1 MVKDEQVKL
10 LRRKR
15 MKEGMTEQA
24 AAAAA
29 AMSAPTARKWRE
41 GPLPSEEK
49 QPRWWRTHQDV
60 FEEVWEPDVI
70 PLLEADKK
78 RELQARTVLGELQ
91 EKYPGRFETKHLR
104 TLQRRIRDWRAVHGP
119 DREVYFPQEH
129 PPGRQGAF
137 DFTHGTKLEVTIRGE
152 LFVHLLF
159 VFRLA
164 YSGWTWIQ
172 VAFGE
177 TFEALVEGL
186 QGALWELGGVPEVGR
201 SDNLSA
207 ATHELRRG
215 GGRGLNRRFKAVLDH
230 YDMDSSRIKPRKSH
244 ENGIAEKGNDLV
256 KTAIRQELILRG
268 SRDFDSIEQYEAF
281 ARGAVDKHIN
291 AGAESKLAVEREHL
305 SELPSAPVPNYTKY
319 KPKVSKWS
327 LVRVGGR
334 LYSVP
339 SRLRDHEVV
348 VFQYSNVLE
357 VYYNDR
363 LIETMPRLRG
373 DKDIRVDYRHI
384 IWSLVRKPGAF
395 ESYRYREELFPTL
408 TFRRAYDALAEL
420 PGVRADIEY
429 VRILHLAAST
439 MESTVERAL
448 ADVLDRGEPFD
459 YVMVKAIANPETTS
473 VPLLSVPKP
482 DLSRYD
488 RLLSVGGAS

>member
-1 MVKDEQVKL
+1 MVEDKQVKL
-10 LRRKR
+10 LRKKR
-15 MKEGMTEQA
+15 MENRMTEQA
-24 AAAAA
+24 AAAASG
-29 AMSAPTARKWRE
+29 MSAPTARRWRD
-41 GPLPSEEK
+41 GPLPSEGK
-49 QPRWWRTHQDV
+49 TPRWWRTRKDP
-60 FEEVWEPDVI
+60 FEDVWEPDVV
-70 PLLEADKK
+70 PLLKEDKE
-78 RELQARTVLGELQ
+78 RELQARTVLGELRRLH
-91 EKYPGRFETKHLR
+91 PGQFDDDLLR
-104 TLQRRIRDWRAVHGP
+104 TLQRRMRDWRAVHGP
-119 DREVYFPQEH
+119 EREVYFPQEH

-137 DFTHGTKLEVTIRGE
+137 DFTRGTKLDVTIRGE
-152 LFVHLLF
+152 HLVHLLF

-164 YSGWTWIQ
+164 FSGWVWIQ

-186 QGALWELGGVPEVGR
+186 QGALWELGGAPDLAR

-215 GGRGLNRRFKAVLDH
+215 GGRGLNRRFKEVLDH
-230 YDMDSSRIKPRKSH
+230 YDMDSSRIKPGKSN
-244 ENGIAEKGNDLV
+244 ENGGVEKGNDLV
-256 KTAIRQELILRG
+256 KTAIRQGLILRG
-268 SRDFDSIEQYEAF
+268 SRDFDSIEEYEAF
-281 ARGAVDKHIN
+281 ARRTVEAYIN
-291 AGAESKLAVEREHL
+291 AGAESKLATEREHL
-305 SELPSAPVPNYTKY
+305 SALPPAPVPNYSKF

-339 SRLRDHEVV
+339 SRLRSHELVV
-348 VFQYSNVLE
+348 RQYSNVLE

-373 DKDIRVDYRHI
+373 DKDVRVDYRHI

-395 ESYRYREELFPTL
+395 EGYRYREELFPTL
-408 TFRRAYDALAEL
+408 TFRRAYDALADL

-439 MESTVERAL
+439 MESTVERVL
-448 ADVLDRGEPFD
+448 AEVLDGGEPFD
-459 YVMVKAIANPETTS
+459 YATIKAIAKPEATL
-473 VPLLSVPKP
+473 VPVLSVPQP

-488 RLLSVGGAS
+488 RLLSAGGGS